1 MMILLLGLIIV
12 GVVYAAGGFRG
23 GPMRRPEDKDR
34 DRALEI
40 LQERYAR
47 GEIDSKEYEEKKRAL
62 AS

>member
-12 GVVYAAGGFRG
+12 GAIYAAGGFRG
-23 GPMRRPEDKDR
+23 GPMRRPEENR
-34 DRALEI
+34 DRALQI